1 MILEVPDQKLEL
13 MRSFKLSAPHKLHQQ
28 EALSRIKN
36 SLTKLKHE
44 QKDKVS
50 GIKEDWQNETCIFQF
65 TVFGFSVSGSLTVH
79 PSRIEIDSKLPFAVF
94 LFRNKI
100 AHVIREKA
108 KELLA

>member
-1 MILEVPDQKLEL
+1 L
-13 MRSFKLSAPHKLHQQ
+13 
-28 EALSRIKN
+28 RIKN

-65 TVFGFSVSGSLTVH
+65 TALGFTVSGSLIVH
-79 PSRIEIDSKLPFAVF
+79 PSSVEIDSKLPFAVF

-100 AHVIREKA
+100 KQVISEKG